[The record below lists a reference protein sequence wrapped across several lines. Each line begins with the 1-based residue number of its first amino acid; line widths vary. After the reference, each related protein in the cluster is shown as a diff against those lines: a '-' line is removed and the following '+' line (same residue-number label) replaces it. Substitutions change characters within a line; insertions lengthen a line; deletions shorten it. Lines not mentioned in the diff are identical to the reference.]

1 MRRVLVRLVTTALL
15 AGLTGA
21 VASAAPLTIAS
32 AAPLT
37 IASAAPLRITWMRG
51 ATAPGTPA
59 RYDKVGVL
67 RIGPRT
73 ARNVLV
79 LEPGTSAGSAYFAP
93 LAKWVVA
100 RDPGWQVWVVERR
113 ENLLED
119 QSVLDE
125 AKRGTATATQL
136 YDYYLGYLS
145 NPSITP
151 HIQPIPNASVAFAKR
166 WGMSVAV
173 GDLHAVIERA
183 RTLGGRVVLGG
194 HSLGGGVVT
203 AYASWKFDGRPGA
216 DQLSGLVYID
226 GGSFGEP
233 ESAAAA
239 RAALTTLRSPA
250 TSPWEPFGGIP
261 APDAGLFSSVG
272 AMTALIAPR
281 APSLGQS
288 SGLLTPFGL
297 TPPVAVDNLAQ
308 FGYALN
314 VGTSP
319 AALIAAQA
327 HLGAGIT
334 ASGALRGWNGTGAL
348 TPIRRYATMLSGAGV
363 QNADGSEWYFPA
375 RLTLDLAAVGNGT
388 PSPAQRVLHLR
399 STLGRRLPH
408 SLRIYGFGARLGG
421 SEILSEIRVL
431 ARQSGI
437 PSSHLTLID
446 RHATYAH
453 NDPAGAYPHNVFFSH
468 LVTFLHRVAR

>member
-1 MRRVLVRLVTTALL
+1 MRRVLLAALVAAVAVLL
-15 AGLTGA
+15 APVAGA
-21 VASAAPLTIAS
+21 AASTTPLKV
-32 AAPLT
+32 
-37 IASAAPLRITWMRG
+37 TWMRG
-51 ATAPGTPA
+51 ASAPGTPA

-93 LAKWVVA
+93 LARWIA
-100 RDPGWQVWVVERR
+100 SRAPGWQVWAVERR

-119 QSVLDE
+119 QSVLDQ
-125 AKRGTATATQL
+125 AKRGQASVTKL
-136 YDYYLGYLS
+136 YDYYLGYLLD
-145 NPSITP
+145 PSITS
-151 HIQPIPNASVAFAKR
+151 HIQPVPDASVSFAKR
-166 WGMSVAV
+166 WGVAVAV
-173 GDLHAVIERA
+173 GDLHRVIERA
-183 RTLGGRVVLGG
+183 RALGGRVVLGG

-203 AYASWKFDGRPGA
+203 AYATWNFAGKPGA

-226 GGSFGEP
+226 GGSFGAA

-239 RAALTTLRSPA
+239 RAALNGLNAPA

-272 AMTALIAPR
+272 ALAALIAPR
-281 APSLGQS
+281 MPSLGQS
-288 SGLLTPFGL
+288 SGLLTAFGL
-297 TPPVAVDNLAQ
+297 TPSVPVDNLAQ

-319 AALIAAQA
+319 PALIAAQA

-334 ASGALRGWNGTGAL
+334 ASGALRGWNGAGAL
-348 TPIRRYATMLSGAGV
+348 TPIRRYATMMSGSGV
-363 QNADGSEWYFPA
+363 GNADGSEWYFPT
-375 RLTLDLAAVGNGT
+375 RLTLDLAAIGNGT
-388 PSPAQRVLHLR
+388 PSPAQRVMGLR
-399 STLGRRLPH
+399 TTLGRRLPH

-421 SEILSEIRVL
+421 AEILAEIRQL

-437 PSSHLTLID
+437 PSRHLTLID
-446 RHATYAH
+446 RHASYAH
-453 NDPAGAYPHNVFFSH
+453 NDPAGAYPRNVFFSH
-468 LVTFLHRVAR
+468 LVTFLHTVAR